1 MKLTATILLTAVFM
15 CMPAE
20 SMHSRLHTKSVQEH
34 YVYICT
40 GPKSYRYHSNSDCRG
55 LNNCSASIEKVTLA
69 KAKAMKRTACKI
81 CYK

>member
-1 MKLTATILLTAVFM
+1 M

-20 SMHSRLHTKSVQEH
+20 SMHSRLHTKSVQDT

-40 GPKSYRYHSNSDCRG
+40 GPDSKRYHRNSDCRG
-55 LNNCSASIEKVTLA
+55 LNNCSASIERVTLA
-69 KAKAMKRTACKI
+69 KAKSMKRTSCKI